1 MLQKRN
7 TAILFYGLRISK
19 IDLIKYFKDDTKDQC
34 YEVIYFTVMILNYDD
49 KWHNLPI
56 CLFPSMTSLKVDF
69 SLES

>member
-49 KWHNLPI
+49 KWYNLPI